1 MKRVLV
7 FFLILTTFW
16 SCQIQNGKSLIENG
30 VSLSLAENRKERLSL
45 INYKLDF
52 RIPSVYDQKIQG
64 LEELTFNLEGANED
78 LLLDFRESVDMLK
91 GLIINGKS
99 QEILF

>member
-1 MKRVLV
+1 M
-7 FFLILTTFW
+7 
-16 SCQIQNGKSLIENG
+16 
-30 VSLSLAENRKERLSL
+30 AENRKERLSL

-99 QEILF
+99 QEILFENEHIVLLAENSLGLRSENSGIRRTYIQPRGCE